1 MSNEGKLLNHWVNS
15 MQKNNSKKVFFEV
28 CVGDVVKKFQISEV
42 EEGDSF
48 TLEIR
53 SGTIQFVHGQDYVRI
68 FVEE

>member
-1 MSNEGKLLNHWVNS
+1 MSNEEKLLNHWVNS

-28 CVGDVVKKFQISEV
+28 CVGDVVKKFQIAEV

>member
-1 MSNEGKLLNHWVNS
+1 

-28 CVGDVVKKFQISEV
+28 CVGDVVKKFQIAEV